1 MTRIDPEA
9 IRRGDRLA
17 LSRALTAI
25 ENNDPAGQEA
35 LAVLFP
41 QTGKAHLV
49 GVTGS
54 PGTGK
59 STLVNQLARHFR
71 QNQASPPPKVGIIA
85 VDPSSPFTG
94 GALLGDRIRMQDL
107 VGDPEIFIRSMASR
121 GALGGLSHSTA
132 AFATLMDGAGFDLIF
147 IETVGAGQAEVDI
160 AQLAHTVIV
169 VEAPGLGDDIQA
181 IKAGILEIA
190 DILAVNKADLPG
202 SDNAARAL
210 RMMLE
215 MSHGQGSLPLAGKH
229 FRSGHTLDKVLD
241 QVKTETWEPP
251 VQLISATAGKGIPD
265 LAEAITSHRAYLE
278 STNLW
283 QVKEA
288 YRLQKDLEA
297 LVQDTLM
304 DNWRAALDDERFTA
318 ILTDLIQHKLSP
330 GEALQHLL
338 WPKTNRL

>member
-1 MTRIDPEA
+1 MTRIDSDA
-9 IRRGDRLA
+9 IRKGDRLA

-25 ENNDPAGQEA
+25 ENNDPAGQVA
-35 LAVLFP
+35 LAALFP
-41 QTGKAHLV
+41 KTGKAHLV

-71 QNQASPPPKVGIIA
+71 QNQVVDPPKVGIIA

-107 VGDPEIFIRSMASR
+107 LTDPEIFIRSMASR
-121 GALGGLSHSTA
+121 GALGGLAHSTA

-169 VEAPGLGDDIQA
+169 VEAPGLGDEIQA

-202 SDNAARAL
+202 SENAARAL

-215 MSHGQGSLPLAGKH
+215 MAHGKGSLPVAGKH
-229 FRSGHTLDKVLD
+229 FRSGLHPKKKEKPA
-241 QVKTETWEPP
+241 KTTAWEPP
-251 VQLISATAGKGIPD
+251 VHLITATEGNGVGE
-265 LAEAITSHRAYLE
+265 LAEAIQSHKAYLQ
-278 STNLW
+278 STGLW
-283 QVKEA
+283 QAKEA

-297 LVQDTLM
+297 LIRDTLM
-304 DNWRAALDDERFTA
+304 DDWREGLDNERFDSV
-318 ILTDLIQHKLSP
+318 LSDLIQRKLSP
-330 GEALQHLL
+330 GEALRLL
-338 WPKTNRL
+338 L